1 MLAVTK
7 PTLFF
12 LGIDRFDA
20 HTFAGLLHFDLNF
33 LREGFCFLM
42 RAGLSEYGC
51 GNLDVAAGLA
61 VELDAS
67 ELVLDAHRLACTE
80 LHRLLKIPRHLIL
93 RGSCGV
99 HGPRGEKQ

>member
-1 MLAVTK
+1 MK
-7 PTLFF
+7 PLLLF
-12 LGIDRFDA
+12 LGIDRLDT
-20 HTFAGLLHFDLNF
+20 HSFARLLHFDLDF
-33 LREGFCFLM
+33 LREGFGFLT

-67 ELVLDAHRLACTE
+67 ELVLDMHGLACTE